1 MVQCQWLRFSSRR
14 VVPISEFDPSKFVNV
29 QEAVLARTW
38 HEGNLLPG
46 YALLGQNAGYFVDE
60 NCMARKMDLTELHI
74 ICGNANMWKLHQEG
88 QELPGNAIQIGK
100 TDKNEPLYV
109 GCVSWDGVVLYG
121 KVRAGGSCFVATKD
135 AVLEAKTYF
144 ILVETP
150 RGLPKK

>member
-46 YALLGQNAGYFVDE
+46 YALLGQNAGYFVDD
-60 NCMARKMDLTELHI
+60 NCMVRKTELTDLHI
-74 ICGNANMWKLHQEG
+74 ISGNANMWKLHQEG
-88 QELPGNAIQIGK
+88 QELPGTAIQIGK

-121 KVRAGGSCFVATKD
+121 KN
-135 AVLEAKTYF
+135 YN
-144 ILVETP
+144 
-150 RGLPKK
+150 